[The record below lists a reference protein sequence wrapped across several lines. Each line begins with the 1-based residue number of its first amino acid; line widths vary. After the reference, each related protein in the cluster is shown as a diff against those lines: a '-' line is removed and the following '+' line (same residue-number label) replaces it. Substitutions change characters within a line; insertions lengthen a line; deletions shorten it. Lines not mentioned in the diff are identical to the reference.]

1 MAVSAHAQQKIGEQY
16 LKSWSTFH
24 NFSSY
29 TKSGMGS
36 SDFTPEVVVW
46 PLRGQ
51 IGKKS
56 LSVRNRGRRT

>member
-29 TKSGMGS
+29 TKSGMG
-36 SDFTPEVVVW
+36 V
-46 PLRGQ
+46 Q
-51 IGKKS
+51 I
-56 LSVRNRGRRT
+56 LHRM